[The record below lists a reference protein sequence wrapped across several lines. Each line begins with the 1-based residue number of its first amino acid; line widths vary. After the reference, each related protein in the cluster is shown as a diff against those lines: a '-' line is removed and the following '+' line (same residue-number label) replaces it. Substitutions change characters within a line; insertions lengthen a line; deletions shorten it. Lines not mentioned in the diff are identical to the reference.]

1 MYVRSR
7 MIKTAISNIKLT
19 FAVVCGD
26 GDNYKPA
33 YVEVVC
39 IYSTRLE
46 TESQSGACRI
56 TEF

>member
-1 MYVRSR
+1 